1 MPFIGNP
8 VVSQFQARPATQE
21 FNGNGSTTTFTLNQT
36 VTQEDI
42 IVSVDGVVQESVD
55 AFTVPDGTT
64 LTFTAAPSSGT
75 GNIFVIYMGVAASSV
90 SPPASFSMTTLK
102 VDEINSATT
111 NGNLTLD
118 PNGTGDVVVS
128 SGHKVGIGVTSPT
141 QALHVDEPTSNNQAI
156 IINSSLSTF
165 QGQVLKVT
173 CDRDTSNNSYNL
185 CLMGADRFVVR
196 DSGNVKNV
204 NNSYGALSDSRSKE
218 NIKDAGSQWN
228 DIKALQIRN
237 YNLIG
242 SVLTQIGVV
251 SQEVEA
257 AGMSGLVE
265 EAKLSEPDADGNDV
279 VRKNVKY
286 SVLYMKAVKALQEAM
301 TRIETLETKVAA
313 LEAGE

>member
-1 MPFIGNP
+1 MSEVKTNKISSLASN
-8 VVSQFQARPATQE
+8 
-21 FNGNGSTTTFTLNQT
+21 NDITL
-36 VTQEDI
+36 D
-42 IVSVDGVVQESVD
+42 
-55 AFTVPDGTT
+55 PDGSGSVAITNSGSSNALEIET
-64 LTFTAAPSSGT
+64 NISTYEVQFTGSSHANITANVGTNPLYIQNLGAGTMNFQTAATDRMVINAS
-75 GNIFVIYMGVAASSV
+75 GNIGMGVA
-90 SPPASFSMTTLK
+90 
-102 VDEINSATT
+102 N
-111 NGNLTLD
+111 
-118 PNGTGDVVVS
+118 
-128 SGHKVGIGVTSPT
+128 PT
-141 QALHVDEPTSNNQAI
+141 QRLHIDEPTSNNQAI

-165 QGQVLKVT
+165 QGQVLNVQ
-173 CDRDTSNNSYNL
+173 CDRNTSNNSYNL

-228 DIKALQIRN
+228 DIKALQVRN

-242 SVLTQIGVV
+242 SDLTQIGVV

-265 EAKLSEPDADGNDV
+265 EAKLSKPDENGNDII
-279 VRKNVKY
+279 RKNVKY

-313 LEAGE
+313 LEAGK